1 VPDRDS
7 APPAHGAGIAMRQGW
22 RSPSDLRAS
31 LDDPGGRSIRSAR
44 TLMESAQ
51 LRRSPPPAAAPSPTT
66 LPLPAIPPSPAAA
79 CDVILDAAIS
89 ADADTLWIEP
99 RAPGDERYTV
109 SVERQGRIIAT
120 SILDAHLGP
129 AVVARLA
136 FLTEIDLLAR
146 RAMAGRTVVRGPTAS
161 AEVVATIR
169 PGRALRAEVF
179 LRKMTPRPVPE
190 PAARID
196 LAPGVLVGQ
205 YRVIRHLGAG
215 GMGSVYHVTHA
226 TLGRG
231 LALKVLHSSVLSSD
245 PDSAGRFLREA
256 RAAARIKHANIV
268 DVFDFGYLGD
278 GRPYIVMELLGGDS
292 LADLI
297 DGPLEPRRVIPLA
310 RQLASALAAAHDCGV
325 IHADLSPS
333 NVLVEGDN
341 AKLLDF
347 GLAQLRDDPPPL
359 DPSQPAEFVF
369 GTPSYISPEQIRGL
383 GADER
388 SDQYSFGAVLFEMLS
403 GKPPF
408 KAKTI
413 RDLCL
418 KHIKSPVP
426 EIETPHGPL
435 PAELV
440 RVVARCLEKRP
451 EQRYPS
457 MHDVAAALAEA
468 EQALVVRG
476 WRRWLSQ

>member
-1 VPDRDS
+1 M
-7 APPAHGAGIAMRQGW
+7 AA
-22 RSPSDLRAS
+22 
-31 LDDPGGRSIRSAR
+31 DP
-44 TLMESAQ
+44 
-51 LRRSPPPAAAPSPTT
+51 APSP
-66 LPLPAIPPSPAAA
+66 AVV
-79 CDVILDAAIS
+79 CDVILDAAIC

-120 SILDAHLGP
+120 STLDAHLGP

-136 FLTEIDLLAR
+136 FLTEIDLMAR
-146 RAMAGRTVVRGPTAS
+146 RAVAGRTVVRGPTAS

-179 LRKMTPRPVPE
+179 LRKMTPRVVPT
-190 PAARID
+190 PTARVD
-196 LAPGVLVGQ
+196 LTPGAVVGQ

-226 TLGRG
+226 TLGRP
-231 LALKVLHSSVLSSD
+231 LALKVLHANVLTSD

-278 GRPYIVMELLGGDS
+278 GRPYLVMELLAGHS

-297 DGPLEPRRVIPLA
+297 DGPMEPRRVISLA
-310 RQLASALAAAHDCGV
+310 KQLAGALAAAHDCGV

-333 NVLVEGDN
+333 NVHVDGDS

-347 GLAQLRDDPPPL
+347 GLAQLRDDPPAL
-359 DPSQPAEFVF
+359 DPAHPAEFVF

-388 SDQYSFGAVLFEMLS
+388 SDQYSFGAVLYEMLT
-403 GKPPF
+403 GRPPY

-418 KHIKSPVP
+418 KHIKAPIP
-426 EIETPHGPL
+426 EIDTPHGPL
-435 PAELV
+435 PAELT
-440 RVVARCLEKRP
+440 RVVQRCLEKRA
-451 EQRYPS
+451 EQRYAS
-457 MHDVAAALAEA
+457 MHDVVAALAEA
-468 EQALVVRG
+468 EQSLVVRG
-476 WRRWLSQ
+476 WRRWLSP

>member
-1 VPDRDS
+1 M
-7 APPAHGAGIAMRQGW
+7 AA
-22 RSPSDLRAS
+22 
-31 LDDPGGRSIRSAR
+31 DP
-44 TLMESAQ
+44 
-51 LRRSPPPAAAPSPTT
+51 APSP
-66 LPLPAIPPSPAAA
+66 AVV

-99 RAPGDERYTV
+99 RGAADDRYTV
-109 SVERQGRIIAT
+109 TVERQGRVIAT
-120 SILDAHLGP
+120 SLLDAGLGA

-136 FLTEIDLLAR
+136 FLTEIDLMAR
-146 RAMAGRTVVRGPTAS
+146 RAAAGRTVVRGPTAS

-169 PGRALRAEVF
+169 PGRSLRADVF
-179 LRKMTPRPVPE
+179 LRKMVPRPVPTTQ
-190 PAARID
+190 PRVD
-196 LAPGVLVGQ
+196 LSPGALVGQ
-205 YRVIRHLGAG
+205 YRVNRHLGSG

-226 TLGRG
+226 TLGRP
-231 LALKVLHSSVLSSD
+231 LALKVLHASVLSSD

-256 RAAARIKHANIV
+256 RAAARIKHPNIV

-278 GRPYIVMELLGGDS
+278 GRPYLVMELLGGES
-292 LADLI
+292 LGDLI
-297 DGPLEPRRVIPLA
+297 DGALEPRRVLVLA

-333 NVLVEGDN
+333 NVLIDGDS

-347 GLAQLRDDPPPL
+347 GLAQLRDDPPKL
-359 DPSQPAEFVF
+359 DPAHPAEFVF

-388 SDQYSFGAVLFEMLS
+388 SDQYSFGAVVYEMLT
-403 GKPPF
+403 GHPPY

-418 KHIKSPVP
+418 KHIKAPIPDIDSP
-426 EIETPHGPL
+426 HAPL
-435 PAELV
+435 PAELT
-440 RVVARCLEKRP
+440 RVVQRCLEKRP
-451 EQRYPS
+451 EARYPS
-457 MHDVAAALAEA
+457 MHEVAAALGEA

-476 WRRWLSQ
+476 WRRWLSP

>member
-1 VPDRDS
+1 
-7 APPAHGAGIAMRQGW
+7 
-22 RSPSDLRAS
+22 
-31 LDDPGGRSIRSAR
+31 
-44 TLMESAQ
+44 MESAR
-51 LRRSPPPAAAPSPTT
+51 LRRTPPAAAAAAPPPPATT
-66 LPLPAIPPSPAAA
+66 HPAQLPLPANPPSPAVA

-99 RAPGDERYTV
+99 RAPGDDRYTV

-120 SILDAHLGP
+120 STLDAHLGP

-146 RAMAGRTVVRGPTAS
+146 RAVAGRTVVRGPTAS

-179 LRKMTPRPVPE
+179 LRKMTPRAVPAT
-190 PAARID
+190 PAKVD
-196 LAPGVLVGQ
+196 LTPGALVGQ

-226 TLGRG
+226 TLGRA
-231 LALKVLHSSVLSSD
+231 LALKVLHASVLSSD

-256 RAAARIKHANIV
+256 RAAARIKHPNIV

-278 GRPYIVMELLGGDS
+278 GRPYLVMELLGGHS

-297 DGPLEPRRVIPLA
+297 DGPLEPKRVVLLA
-310 RQLASALAAAHDCGV
+310 RQLASALAMAHDCGV

-333 NVLVEGDN
+333 NVLVEGDT

-388 SDQYSFGAVLFEMLS
+388 SDQYSFGAVLYEMLT
-403 GKPPF
+403 GRPPY

-418 KHIKSPVP
+418 KHIKAPIP
-426 EIETPHGPL
+426 EIDTPHGPL
-435 PAELV
+435 PAELT
-440 RVVARCLEKRP
+440 RVVQRCLEKRG
-451 EQRYPS
+451 EQRYPT
-457 MHDVAAALAEA
+457 MHDVVAALTEA
-468 EQALVVRG
+468 EQSLVVRG

>member
-1 VPDRDS
+1 MDTARVRASLPA
-7 APPAHGAGIAMRQGW
+7 APPA
-22 RSPSDLRAS
+22 
-31 LDDPGGRSIRSAR
+31 
-44 TLMESAQ
+44 
-51 LRRSPPPAAAPSPTT
+51 PAPIPV
-66 LPLPAIPPSPAAA
+66 PLPTATLSPAVA
-79 CDVILDAAIS
+79 CDVILDAAIC

-120 SILDAHLGP
+120 STLDAHLGP

-136 FLTEIDLLAR
+136 FLTEIDLMAR
-146 RAMAGRTVVRGPTAS
+146 RAVAGRTVVRGPAAS

-179 LRKMTPRPVPE
+179 LRKMTPRAVPT
-190 PAARID
+190 PTARVD
-196 LAPGVLVGQ
+196 LTPGAVVGQ

-226 TLGRG
+226 TLGRP
-231 LALKVLHSSVLSSD
+231 LALKVLHASVLSSD

-256 RAAARIKHANIV
+256 RAAARIKHPNIV

-278 GRPYIVMELLGGDS
+278 GRPYLVMELLDGSS

-297 DGPLEPRRVIPLA
+297 DGAIEPRKVVALA
-310 RQLASALAAAHDCGV
+310 KQLASALAAAHDCGV

-333 NVLVEGDN
+333 NVLVDGET

-347 GLAQLRDDPPPL
+347 GLAQLRDDPPAL
-359 DPSQPAEFVF
+359 DAAQPAEFVF

-388 SDQYSFGAVLFEMLS
+388 SDQYSFGAVLFEMLT
-403 GKPPF
+403 GHPPF

-418 KHIKSPVP
+418 KHIKAPIP
-426 EIETPHGPL
+426 DIESSHGPL
-435 PAELV
+435 PAELT
-440 RVVARCLEKRP
+440 RVVHRCLEKRA

-457 MHDVAAALAEA
+457 MHDVVAALTEA
-468 EQALVVRG
+468 EQSLVVRG
-476 WRRWLSQ
+476 WRRWLSP

>member
-1 VPDRDS
+1 MDTARVRASLPA
-7 APPAHGAGIAMRQGW
+7 APPA
-22 RSPSDLRAS
+22 
-31 LDDPGGRSIRSAR
+31 
-44 TLMESAQ
+44 
-51 LRRSPPPAAAPSPTT
+51 PAPIQV
-66 LPLPAIPPSPAAA
+66 PLPTAALSPAVA
-79 CDVILDAAIS
+79 CDVILDAAIC

-120 SILDAHLGP
+120 STLDAHLGP

-136 FLTEIDLLAR
+136 FLTEIDLMAR
-146 RAMAGRTVVRGPTAS
+146 RAVAGRTVVRGPNAS

-179 LRKMTPRPVPE
+179 LRKMTPRAVPT
-190 PAARID
+190 PTARVD
-196 LAPGVLVGQ
+196 LTPGAVVGQ

-226 TLGRG
+226 TLGRP
-231 LALKVLHSSVLSSD
+231 LALKVLHASVLSSD

-256 RAAARIKHANIV
+256 RAAARIKHPNIV

-278 GRPYIVMELLGGDS
+278 GRPYLVMELLDGSS

-297 DGPLEPRRVIPLA
+297 DGAIEPRKVVALA
-310 RQLASALAAAHDCGV
+310 KQLASALAAAHDCGV

-333 NVLVEGDN
+333 NVLVDGET

-347 GLAQLRDDPPPL
+347 GLAQLRDDPPAL
-359 DPSQPAEFVF
+359 DAAQPAEFVF

-388 SDQYSFGAVLFEMLS
+388 SDQYSFGAVLFEMLT
-403 GKPPF
+403 GHPPF

-418 KHIKSPVP
+418 KHIKAPVP
-426 EIETPHGPL
+426 DIESSHGPL
-435 PAELV
+435 PAELT
-440 RVVARCLEKRP
+440 RVVLRCLEKRA

-457 MHDVAAALAEA
+457 MHDVVAALTEA
-468 EQALVVRG
+468 EQSLVVRG
-476 WRRWLSQ
+476 WRRWLSP

>member
-1 VPDRDS
+1 MDTARVRASLPA
-7 APPAHGAGIAMRQGW
+7 APPA
-22 RSPSDLRAS
+22 
-31 LDDPGGRSIRSAR
+31 
-44 TLMESAQ
+44 
-51 LRRSPPPAAAPSPTT
+51 PAPIPV
-66 LPLPAIPPSPAAA
+66 PLPTAALSPAVA
-79 CDVILDAAIS
+79 CDVILDAAIC

-120 SILDAHLGP
+120 STLDAHLGP

-136 FLTEIDLLAR
+136 FLTEIDLMAR
-146 RAMAGRTVVRGPTAS
+146 RAVAGRTVVRGPNAS

-179 LRKMTPRPVPE
+179 LRKMTPRAVPT
-190 PAARID
+190 PTARVD
-196 LAPGVLVGQ
+196 LTPGAVVGQ

-226 TLGRG
+226 TLGRP
-231 LALKVLHSSVLSSD
+231 LALKVLHASVLSSD

-256 RAAARIKHANIV
+256 RAAARIKHPNIV

-278 GRPYIVMELLGGDS
+278 GRPYLVMELLDGSS

-297 DGPLEPRRVIPLA
+297 DGAIEPRKVVALA
-310 RQLASALAAAHDCGV
+310 KQLASALAAAHDCGV

-333 NVLVEGDN
+333 NVLVDGET

-347 GLAQLRDDPPPL
+347 GLAQLRDDPPAL
-359 DPSQPAEFVF
+359 DAAQPAEFVF

-388 SDQYSFGAVLFEMLS
+388 SDQYSFGAVLFEMLT
-403 GKPPF
+403 GHPPF

-418 KHIKSPVP
+418 KHIKAPVP
-426 EIETPHGPL
+426 DIESSHGPL
-435 PAELV
+435 PAELT
-440 RVVARCLEKRP
+440 RVVLRCLEKRA

-457 MHDVAAALAEA
+457 MHDVVAALTEA
-468 EQALVVRG
+468 EQSLVVRG
-476 WRRWLSQ
+476 WRRWLSP